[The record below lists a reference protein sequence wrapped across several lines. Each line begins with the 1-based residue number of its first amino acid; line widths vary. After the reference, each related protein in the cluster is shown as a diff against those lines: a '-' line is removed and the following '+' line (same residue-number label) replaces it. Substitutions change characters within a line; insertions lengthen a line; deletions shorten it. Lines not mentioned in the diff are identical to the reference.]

1 MAFRFLSFSTLSVIA
16 AAPALSAPVSATST
30 VDYYHSFILNSGA
43 GPAGLEFSLL
53 GLDVDTGAEAEV
65 QTTPIVPDDVRST
78 QVSHPYTD
86 PPLPYFDR
94 RVVAERTQD
103 LSQVARAAHNVTI
116 TNENGTENALS
127 NMITRRE
134 VDNDGS
140 AVFMSADGLVSGS
153 ARSNYL
159 IDRFFRYTNESAS
172 TVSFNILGEFS
183 ASVGAGFSGG
193 DGLARASLSYEFEVD
208 PTAGVSVTYLPL
220 APYLRTIDDDDAGVF
235 VSETLVTGP
244 DGFTFSAGA
253 SSSGP
258 EGGDGL
264 FEGGFRYA
272 LLFTMEAGS
281 SFVLNDRF
289 VQNNSVMYTA
299 PATPQ
304 VPLPA
309 TLPVLLLACGGLGV
323 LRRRRRIEA
332 R

>member
-1 MAFRFLSFSTLSVIA
+1 MQLKSLSISALAIVA
-16 AAPALSAPVSATST
+16 AGPALSAPVSATSR
-30 VDYYHSFILNSGA
+30 VDYFHSFTLNSGA
-43 GPAGLEFSLL
+43 GPAGLDFSLF
-53 GLDVDTGAEAEV
+53 GVDIEAGAEAEV
-65 QTTPIVPDDVRST
+65 QTTPIVPDDVRSS
-78 QVSHPYTD
+78 QVANPYTD
-86 PPLPYFDR
+86 PPLPFFDR
-94 RVVAERTQD
+94 RVVAQRTAD
-103 LSQVARAAHNVTI
+103 LGQVARAAHNVTV
-116 TNENGTENALS
+116 TSENGTEHAQS
-127 NMITRRE
+127 GIITRRE

-153 ARSNYL
+153 AQSHYL
-159 IDRFFRYTNESAS
+159 IDRFFRYTNDSAS
-172 TVSFNILGEFS
+172 SVSFNIVGEFS
-183 ASVGAGFSGG
+183 ASVAAGFSGG
-193 DGLARASLSYEFEVD
+193 DGLARASLSYSLDID
-208 PTAGVSVTYLPL
+208 PTAGVSVAYLPL

-235 VSETLVTGP
+235 VSETLVRGP

-264 FEGGFRYA
+264 FGGGFRYA

-309 TLPVLLLACGGLGV
+309 TLPALLLACGGLGV
-323 LRRRRRIEA
+323 LRRRRRIGV